1 MPRGLMLAVAALAA
15 ADVGLRP
22 WRPRSQALSTAV
34 YLALAYLPILAL
46 PYADARVLAVASAAV
61 ALGAMLSMCRM
72 VGLSTHP
79 SFFIPAVLATLTFY
93 VVGYIGWYDLYQAM
107 PAFAVFGVLVSATL
121 RKQPE
126 ALLQKLCL
134 SWLALLVYGYLWGHT
149 VLFALTPMRGMSG
162 PFWVA
167 LLVLCA
173 KFADVAWVLVSRVL
187 PRPWL
192 KLWVQPLGGLAGGLV
207 VSRWLSALDPFHF
220 AAWGALIGFGN
231 GWASEAFNKI
241 VVDVVGGKDEQPLKA
256 SMLFGFAFA
265 AALAFHLLR
274 HWS

>member
-1 MPRGLMLAVAALAA
+1 MPRELVLAVGVLAAIDAALRA
-15 ADVGLRP
+15 
-22 WRPRSQALSTAV
+22 WRPRSQALSSGV
-34 YLALAYLPILAL
+34 YLALAYGPIVAL
-46 PYADARVLAVASAAV
+46 PYAGSMTLTITSAAV
-61 ALGAMLSMCRM
+61 ALGAMFSMCRM
-72 VGLSTHP
+72 VGLTLHLG
-79 SFFIPAVLATLTFY
+79 FFIPAVLATLAFY
-93 VVGYIGWYDLYQAM
+93 VAASIGWYDLYQAM

-121 RKQPE
+121 HQQPE

-149 VLFALTPMRGMSG
+149 VLFTLTPMRGLSG

-173 KFADVAWVLVSRVL
+173 KFADVAWVLAGLAGPRV
-187 PRPWL
+187 WV
-192 KLWVQPLGGLAGGLV
+192 KLWVQPLGGLLGGCLV
-207 VSRWLSALDPFHF
+207 SYWIHALDLAHF

-231 GWASEAFNKI
+231 GWASEAFNRI
-241 VVDVVGGKDEQPLKA
+241 VVDVAGGKDEQPLKA